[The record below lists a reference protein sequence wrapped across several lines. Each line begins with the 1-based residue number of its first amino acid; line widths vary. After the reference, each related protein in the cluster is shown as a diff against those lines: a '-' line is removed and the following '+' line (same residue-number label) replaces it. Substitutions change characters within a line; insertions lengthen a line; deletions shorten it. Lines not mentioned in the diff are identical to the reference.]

1 MPALVLDHV
10 SKHFGKAQALND
22 VSFAVEAGEIVGLVG
37 PNGAG
42 KTTAMQ
48 IAVGFLLPSSGG
60 GSLMGHRFG
69 DAKARQL
76 LGFVPDAPVFFAGN
90 AFDALRFAAQLHDVT
105 PTREAMERVLTRV
118 GLTEWKRDVR
128 RFSRGMQQ
136 RLALAQALVHSP
148 RMLILDEPASALDPQ
163 GVLEVRAL
171 LKELRAE
178 GAAILLSSHQL
189 SEVAL
194 VSDRIAFLHE
204 GRLLRYG
211 RLDELIG
218 STEQVEVV
226 LRSFAPDAEFVARWG
241 EPNGAGAWRIP
252 SKGDERFS
260 GRRVGT
266 RRRADERDAGA
277 WRSDQPVS
285 GMDRQRGSS
294 MKPLMKS
301 LRIARAIAVD
311 ESLAVAAA
319 GVVAV
324 GHGGDAAGWRAA
336 SCA

>member
-22 VSFAVEAGEIVGLVG
+22 VSFAVDAGEIVGLVG

-60 GSLMGHRFG
+60 GWLMGQRFG

-90 AFDALRFAAQLHDVT
+90 AFDALRFAAQLNNVA
-105 PTREAMERVLTRV
+105 PTREGMERVLTRV

-136 RLALAQALVHSP
+136 RLALAQALLHSP

-171 LKELRAE
+171 LKELRTE

-226 LRSFAPDAEFVARWG
+226 LRTFSPDTDFVARWG

-252 SKGDERFS
+252 SQETRHFLEDAWARGAELMSVTPVRGDLTSLFLEWT
-260 GRRVGT
+260 GNE
-266 RRRADERDAGA
+266 A
-277 WRSDQPVS
+277 
-285 GMDRQRGSS
+285 RQ
-294 MKPLMKS
+294 
-301 LRIARAIAVD
+301 
-311 ESLAVAAA
+311 
-319 GVVAV
+319 
-324 GHGGDAAGWRAA
+324 
-336 SCA
+336 

>member
-1 MPALVLDHV
+1 
-10 SKHFGKAQALND
+10 
-22 VSFAVEAGEIVGLVG
+22 
-37 PNGAG
+37 
-42 KTTAMQ
+42 MQ

-60 GSLMGHRFG
+60 GWLMGQRFG
-69 DAKARQL
+69 DAKARRV

-90 AFDALRFAAQLHDVT
+90 AFDALRFAARLNEVT
-105 PTREAMERVLTRV
+105 PAREAMERVLTRV

-163 GVLEVRAL
+163 GVLDVRAL

-211 RLDELIG
+211 RLDELAG

-226 LRSFAPDAEFVARWG
+226 LRSFTPDAEFVARWG

-252 SKGDERFS
+252 FKRTRDFLEDAWTRGAELMSVTPVRGDLTSLFLEWTGS
-260 GRRVGT
+260 V
-266 RRRADERDAGA
+266 A
-277 WRSDQPVS
+277 
-285 GMDRQRGSS
+285 RQ
-294 MKPLMKS
+294 
-301 LRIARAIAVD
+301 
-311 ESLAVAAA
+311 
-319 GVVAV
+319 
-324 GHGGDAAGWRAA
+324 
-336 SCA
+336 

>member
-10 SKHFGKAQALND
+10 SKHFGKAQALHD
-22 VSFAVEAGEIVGLVG
+22 VSFTVEAGEIVGLVG

-48 IAVGFLLPSSGG
+48 IAVGFLLPSSGRG
-60 GSLMGHRFG
+60 WLMGRRFG

-90 AFDALRFAAQLHDVT
+90 AFDALRFAAQLNDVT
-105 PTREAMERVLTRV
+105 LTREAMERVLTRV

-171 LKELRAE
+171 VKELRAE

-211 RLDELIG
+211 RLDELAG
-218 STEQVEVV
+218 PTEQVEVV
-226 LRSFAPDAEFVARWG
+226 LRSFRPDGEFRARWG
-241 EPNGAGAWRIP
+241 VANGAGAWRIP
-252 SKGDERFS
+252 SSETRHFVEDAWGRGAELVSVTPARGDLTSLFLEWTGS
-260 GRRVGT
+260 E
-266 RRRADERDAGA
+266 A
-277 WRSDQPVS
+277 
-285 GMDRQRGSS
+285 RQ
-294 MKPLMKS
+294 
-301 LRIARAIAVD
+301 
-311 ESLAVAAA
+311 
-319 GVVAV
+319 
-324 GHGGDAAGWRAA
+324 
-336 SCA
+336 

>member
-60 GSLMGHRFG
+60 GWLMGRRFG
-69 DAKARQL
+69 DAKARRV

-90 AFDALRFAAQLHDVT
+90 AFDALRFAARLNDVT
-105 PTREAMERVLTRV
+105 PTGEAVERVLTRV

-163 GVLEVRAL
+163 GVLDVRAL

-211 RLDELIG
+211 RLDELAR

-226 LRSFAPDAEFVARWG
+226 LRSFTPDAEFVARWG

-252 SKGDERFS
+252 SKRTRDFLEDAWTRGAELMSATPVRGDLTSLFLEWTGS
-260 GRRVGT
+260 G
-266 RRRADERDAGA
+266 A
-277 WRSDQPVS
+277 
-285 GMDRQRGSS
+285 RQ
-294 MKPLMKS
+294 
-301 LRIARAIAVD
+301 
-311 ESLAVAAA
+311 
-319 GVVAV
+319 
-324 GHGGDAAGWRAA
+324 
-336 SCA
+336 

>member
-60 GSLMGHRFG
+60 GWLMGRRFG
-69 DAKARQL
+69 DAKARRV

-90 AFDALRFAAQLHDVT
+90 AFDALRFAARLNDVT
-105 PTREAMERVLTRV
+105 PTGEAVERVLTRV

-163 GVLEVRAL
+163 GVLDVRAL

-204 GRLLRYG
+204 GQLLRYG
-211 RLDELIG
+211 RLDELAG

-226 LRSFAPDAEFVARWG
+226 LRSFTPDAEFVARWG

-252 SKGDERFS
+252 SRRTRDFLEDAWARGAELMSATPVRGDLTSLFLEWTGS
-260 GRRVGT
+260 V
-266 RRRADERDAGA
+266 A
-277 WRSDQPVS
+277 
-285 GMDRQRGSS
+285 RQ
-294 MKPLMKS
+294 
-301 LRIARAIAVD
+301 
-311 ESLAVAAA
+311 
-319 GVVAV
+319 
-324 GHGGDAAGWRAA
+324 
-336 SCA
+336 

>member
-60 GSLMGHRFG
+60 GWLMGRRFG
-69 DAKARQL
+69 DAKARRV

-90 AFDALRFAAQLHDVT
+90 AFDALRFAARLNDVT
-105 PTREAMERVLTRV
+105 PTGEAVERVLTRV

-163 GVLEVRAL
+163 GVLGVRAL

-211 RLDELIG
+211 RLDELAG

-226 LRSFAPDAEFVARWG
+226 LRSFTPDAEFVARWG

-252 SKGDERFS
+252 SKRTRDFLEDAWTRGAELMSATPVRGDLTSLFLEWTGS
-260 GRRVGT
+260 G
-266 RRRADERDAGA
+266 A
-277 WRSDQPVS
+277 
-285 GMDRQRGSS
+285 RQ
-294 MKPLMKS
+294 
-301 LRIARAIAVD
+301 
-311 ESLAVAAA
+311 
-319 GVVAV
+319 
-324 GHGGDAAGWRAA
+324 
-336 SCA
+336 

>member
-10 SKHFGKAQALND
+10 SKHFGKAEALND
-22 VSFAVEAGEIVGLVG
+22 VSFAVDAGQIVGLVG

-60 GSLMGHRFG
+60 GWLMGHRFG

-90 AFDALRFAAQLHDVT
+90 AFDSLRFAAQLQDVT

-194 VSDRIAFLHE
+194 VSDRIAILHE

-211 RLDELIG
+211 QLDELIG
-218 STEQVEVV
+218 STEQVEMV
-226 LRSFAPDAEFVARWG
+226 LRSFTPDAEFVARWG

-252 SKGDERFS
+252 SKG
-260 GRRVGT
+260 T
-266 RRRADERDAGA
+266 RDFLEDVWALGA
-277 WRSDQPVS
+277 ELMSATPVRGDLTS
-285 GMDRQRGSS
+285 LFLEWTGSEVRQ
-294 MKPLMKS
+294 
-301 LRIARAIAVD
+301 
-311 ESLAVAAA
+311 
-319 GVVAV
+319 
-324 GHGGDAAGWRAA
+324 
-336 SCA
+336 

>member
-22 VSFAVEAGEIVGLVG
+22 VSFAVDAGEIVGLVG

-60 GSLMGHRFG
+60 GWLMGHRFG

-90 AFDALRFAAQLHDVT
+90 AFDALRFAAQLNDVT

-218 STEQVEVV
+218 STEQVEMV
-226 LRSFAPDAEFVARWG
+226 LRSFTPDAEFVARWG

-252 SKGDERFS
+252 SKVTRDFLEDVWARGAELMSATPVRGDLTSLFLEWTGS
-260 GRRVGT
+260 EV
-266 RRRADERDAGA
+266 
-277 WRSDQPVS
+277 
-285 GMDRQRGSS
+285 RQ
-294 MKPLMKS
+294 
-301 LRIARAIAVD
+301 
-311 ESLAVAAA
+311 
-319 GVVAV
+319 
-324 GHGGDAAGWRAA
+324 
-336 SCA
+336 

>member
-10 SKHFGKAQALND
+10 SKRFGKAQALND
-22 VSFAVEAGEIVGLVG
+22 VSFAVEPGEIVGLVG

-60 GSLMGHRFG
+60 GSLMGHRFA
-69 DAKARQL
+69 DAEAKRL
-76 LGFVPDAPVFFAGN
+76 LGFVPDAPVFFGGN
-90 AFDALRFAAQLHDVT
+90 AFDALRFAAQLNDIK
-105 PTREAMERVLTRV
+105 PTREAMEQVLTRV

-163 GVLEVRAL
+163 GVIDVRTL

-189 SEVAL
+189 SEVSL

-204 GRLLRYG
+204 GRLVRYG
-211 RLDELIG
+211 RLDELAG
-218 STEQVEVV
+218 TAEQVEVA
-226 LRSFAPDAEFVARWG
+226 LRSFVPDADFAGQWG
-241 EPNGAGAWRIP
+241 LANASGAWRIP
-252 SKGDERFS
+252 SGETRHFLEDAWAHGAELISVTPVRGELTSLFLEWTS
-260 GRRVGT
+260 GEAARR
-266 RRRADERDAGA
+266 
-277 WRSDQPVS
+277 
-285 GMDRQRGSS
+285 
-294 MKPLMKS
+294 
-301 LRIARAIAVD
+301 
-311 ESLAVAAA
+311 
-319 GVVAV
+319 
-324 GHGGDAAGWRAA
+324 
-336 SCA
+336 